1 METQLSIPASPASWI
16 AIQFQFNI
24 ASNLIKTNKQTHI
37 CYKQTPTFLD
47 ISVFPTIFYSKTGNM
62 YFKYFPNKWY
72 GMLHTVQVLIYCRYE
87 CIAPNCSSC
96 FVKYIQQWKTFPR
109 RFASST
115 MRHLEKTD
123 KDKFG
128 LHVEWGMYYTEM
140 EKNKFYHTILMVK
153 NW

>member
-1 METQLSIPASPASWI
+1 
-16 AIQFQFNI
+16 
-24 ASNLIKTNKQTHI
+24 
-37 CYKQTPTFLD
+37 
-47 ISVFPTIFYSKTGNM
+47 
-62 YFKYFPNKWY
+62 
-72 GMLHTVQVLIYCRYE
+72 
-87 CIAPNCSSC
+87 
-96 FVKYIQQWKTFPR
+96 
-109 RFASST
+109 